1 MRILGIIMVILGG
14 ASYLLPFGRAAL
26 PFRIPLTPPDAFG
39 LALVLL
45 FAGLVAILASR
56 EA

>member
-1 MRILGIIMVILGG
+1 MRVLGIIMVILGG
-14 ASYLLPFGRAAL
+14 ASYLLPFCRAAL
-26 PFRIPLTPPDAFG
+26 PFRIPLMPSQAFG

-45 FAGLVAILASR
+45 FAGLIAVLAGR